1 MRRRPRYTVIRLL
14 TLIAVAFD
22 IAALSLSA
30 FRFDRK
36 RDRPWPM
43 SEFTPVHY
51 SLDVIRID
59 VAAYPAM
66 PCFHA
71 RGADGTRYAALSGF
85 TPPPCE
91 VNHRARV
98 IGFW

>member
-30 FRFDRK
+30 VRFERNS
-36 RDRPWPM
+36 DRPWAM
-43 SEFTPVHY
+43 SETPAVHH
-51 SLDVIRID
+51 SLYIIRID
-59 VAAYPAM
+59 VATYPAM

-71 RGADGTRYAALSGF
+71 RGAEGTRYAALSGF

-91 VNHRARV
+91 VSKPARV
-98 IGFW
+98 MGFW